1 MKSVSN
7 SDSVSSELTNPP
19 GGADV
24 MLRVSHYALLGGL
37 CQFIPI
43 PFADDLAERQVR
55 RRMVGVLLGRRGR
68 ETVEAGDLKP
78 LWAGADG
85 GVAARAGGFLKGL
98 ILKPIKKALRT
109 VFFVATFRKAIL
121 EATEAVLL
129 GHTLDRLLADG
140 WFADDAGAAAWTDQ
154 SRRLAAALEAAG
166 GQADRKALSALVR
179 RSARLLKGWW
189 REDDGPDTPD
199 ATAAAD
205 AEDLEQ
211 SLSPAQRDRLD
222 RAAGRLEQ
230 SLGGARGQ
238 SLLAQFDAAVD
249 AALQAGPPD

>member
-1 MKSVSN
+1 M
-7 SDSVSSELTNPP
+7 SDAPTQPADAATNAP

-24 MLRVSHYALLGGL
+24 MFRVSHYALLGGL
-37 CQFIPI
+37 CQFIPV

-55 RRMVGVLLGRRGR
+55 KRLVGVLLDRRGR
-68 ETVEAGDLKP
+68 RQVDAGDLKP
-78 LWAGADG
+78 LWAGVDN
-85 GVAARAGGFLKGL
+85 GVVSRAGGFLKGL

-121 EATEAVLL
+121 EATEALLL

-140 WFADDAGAAAWTDQ
+140 WFADGGAGDALRDEADRLARAMDAAWGEADK
-154 SRRLAAALEAAG
+154 RALA
-166 GQADRKALSALVR
+166 ALVR

-189 REDDGPDTPD
+189 RKDDGPEEPD
-199 ATAAAD
+199 VTAAAD
-205 AEDLEQ
+205 AADLEQ
-211 SLSPAQRDRLD
+211 SLSPAQRERLD

-230 SLGGARGQ
+230 SLGGERGQ

-249 AALQAGPPD
+249 AALGEQRR